1 MKKSQIALIIAIVAI
16 MGYLFSLRPV
26 ALIKPK
32 ETRSSAGANVTEAK
46 AATAININVDYVSAP
61 AKQAIGN
68 NLAGEISALESSLK
82 KAGSDAEKLALEKQ
96 LAKKWDDVNQPAPA
110 AFYYQAAAR
119 SENSYQNWVDAGD
132 RFNDAF
138 KSGTDTLAQP
148 VFVANAVE
156 AFENATKINPDG
168 LDAKTGLGIAY
179 VNGGA
184 PSPMQG
190 IALLLEVIKKD
201 PTNRKASLNLG
212 LFAMKSGQYE
222 KAVERFKG
230 MIAQKQEVEPYFY
243 LAESYKQLGM
253 KKEAIEA
260 YQNCKTLL
268 PDPAFGQRIDEF
280 IKELKN

>member
-1 MKKSQIALIIAIVAI
+1 MKKAQIAVIIAVVAI
-16 MGYLFSLRPV
+16 MGYLFSLHPV
-26 ALIKPK
+26 ALKSTT
-32 ETRSSAGANVTEAK
+32 ERSSPGARVTETK
-46 AATAININVDYVSAP
+46 SGAAVANINVDYVSTP

-68 NLAGEISALESSLK
+68 NLAAEISTLEGNLK
-82 KAGSDAEKLALEKQ
+82 KAGSDADKLALEKQ
-96 LAKKWDDVNQPAPA
+96 LAKKWDDVNQPAPG
-110 AFYYQAAAR
+110 AFYYQVIAR
-119 SENSYQNWVDAGD
+119 SENTYQNWIDAGD
-132 RFNDAF
+132 RFNEAY
-138 KSGTDTLAQP
+138 KSGTDTLARP
-148 VFVANAVE
+148 VFVTNAVE
-156 AFENATKINPDG
+156 AFENATKLNPDG

-190 IALLLEVIKKD
+190 IALLLDVVKKD
-201 PTNRKASLNLG
+201 PKNRKANLNLG

-230 MIAQKQEVEPYFY
+230 MIAQKEEVEPYFY

>member
-1 MKKSQIALIIAIVAI
+1 MYKKQIGVVVAIVVI
-16 MGYLFSLRPV
+16 MICLYRLPIKG
-26 ALIKPK
+26 LIQPK
-32 ETRSSAGANVTEAK
+32 EGRSSAGARVTETK
-46 AATAININVDYVSAP
+46 AATVNIGVDYVSAP

-68 NLAGEISALESSLK
+68 NLAAEISALESNLK

-96 LAKKWDDVNQPAPA
+96 LAKKWDDVNQPAPG
-110 AFYYQAAAR
+110 AFYYQAIAR
-119 SENSYQNWVDAGD
+119 SENTYQNWIDAGD
-132 RFNDAF
+132 RFNEAY

-148 VFVANAVE
+148 VFVTNAVE
-156 AFENATKINPDG
+156 AFENATKLNPDG

-190 IALLLEVIKKD
+190 IALLLDVVKKD
-201 PTNRKASLNLG
+201 PKNRKANLDLG

-222 KAVERFKG
+222 KAVDRFKG

>member
-1 MKKSQIALIIAIVAI
+1 MKKSQIALIIAVVAI
-16 MGYLFSLRPV
+16 MGYLFSLKPV

-46 AATAININVDYVSAP
+46 AATATNINVEYVSVA

-68 NLAGEISALESSLK
+68 NLAGEIGALEANLK
-82 KAGSDAEKLALEKQ
+82 TAGNDADKLKLEKQ
-96 LAKKWDDVNQPAPA
+96 LAQKWDDVNQPAPG
-110 AFYYQAAAR
+110 AFYYQAIAR
-119 SENSYQNWVDAGD
+119 SENTYQNWINAGD
-132 RFNDAF
+132 RFNDAY
-138 KSGTDTLAQP
+138 KAGVDTLAQP
-148 VFVANAVE
+148 VYVTNAVE
-156 AFENATKINPDG
+156 AFENAAKLNPDG

-201 PTNRKASLNLG
+201 PGNRKASLNLG

-230 MIAQKQEVEPYFY
+230 MITQKQEVEPYFY